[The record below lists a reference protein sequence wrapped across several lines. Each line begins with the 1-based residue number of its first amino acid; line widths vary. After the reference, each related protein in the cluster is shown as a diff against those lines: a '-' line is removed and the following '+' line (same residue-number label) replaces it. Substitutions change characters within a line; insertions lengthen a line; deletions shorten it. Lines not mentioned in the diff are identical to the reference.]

1 MSIIDRALAKKGRA
15 ADPEGLLQDS
25 PAGAA
30 PVGMVSDNPAVVAPP
45 ALLEAPVQAAAA
57 PVAAPAAEPALPIET
72 TQPATTAP
80 MGTTSAAEEAA
91 PPPAAHPSAE
101 PLPPTP
107 LLPPEPGRIEPVFG
121 AVPAARPV
129 LVVDDLRVS
138 FPNRDGGRFEAVRGV
153 SFTLGRERLGIVG
166 ESGSGKSQT
175 GRAILGLTA
184 PEGRVT
190 AKRLEFHGT
199 DLLRCSAR
207 ERRDLRGGRIAMV
220 LQDPKFS
227 LNPVMTIGDQVVET
241 LRAHKSISA
250 RDARAKALQAL
261 AAVQID
267 QPERVYKLYPH
278 EVSGGMG
285 QRAMIAMML
294 IADPELL
301 IADEPTS
308 ALDVTV
314 QLQVLGIMD
323 KLVTE
328 RGMGLVF
335 ISHDLRL
342 VSTFCDRILVMYAGK
357 IVEEVS
363 SGALADAKHPYT
375 RGLLNCLP
383 NLGDDRHPLPTLD
396 RRPEWAL

>member
-1 MSIIDRALAKKGRA
+1 VHTSNA
-15 ADPEGLLQDS
+15 AEPVAPEPVTAVD
-25 PAGAA
+25 AA
-30 PVGMVSDNPAVVAPP
+30 PAVAPAVEP
-45 ALLEAPVQAAAA
+45 AASD
-57 PVAAPAAEPALPIET
+57 VAAPAADPVRPNPPRA
-72 TQPATTAP
+72 AKAP
-80 MGTTSAAEEAA
+80 AA
-91 PPPAAHPSAE
+91 P
-101 PLPPTP
+101 
-107 LLPPEPGRIEPVFG
+107 
-121 AVPAARPV
+121 V
-129 LVVDDLRVS
+129 LIVDDLRVS
-138 FPNRDGGRFEAVRGV
+138 FPNRDGGRTEAVRGV

-184 PEGRVT
+184 PEGLVT
-190 AKRLEFHGT
+190 ARRMEFHGT
-199 DLLRCSAR
+199 DLLRSSVK
-207 ERRDLRGGRIAMV
+207 ERRALRGGRIAMV

-227 LNPVMTIGDQVVET
+227 LNPVMSIGEQIVET
-241 LRAHKSISA
+241 LRAHSSVSA
-250 RDARAKALQAL
+250 KQARAKALAAL
-261 AAVQID
+261 EAVQID

-314 QLQVLGIMD
+314 QLQVLAILD
-323 KLVTE
+323 RLVTD

-357 IVEEVS
+357 VVEEVS

-383 NLGDDRHPLPTLD
+383 KLADDRHPLPTLD
-396 RRPEWAL
+396 RKPEWAV